1 MSGPEDVRT
10 FDEYEGTAEMSDASV
25 EVLLDDFEKKD
36 HWELAGAGAEKTHLT
51 TFAEG
56 APSKRPGVYADGGK
70 GADHR
75 ALVLLIRS
83 AAAGFEV
90 ELVRRP
96 GHEFSIAGH
105 PSGLRL
111 WVRTPHA
118 ALEVSARLHDGS
130 GEIRELV
137 LGTAPVDSEWRCV
150 EYEVSE
156 PLTDAELLGLRIRLG
171 SVVERPGEVMIL
183 LDDLST
189 LTTG

>member
-1 MSGPEDVRT
+1 
-10 FDEYEGTAEMSDASV
+10 MSDTSV

-36 HWELAGAGAEKTHLT
+36 DWDLIGAGADTTHLT
-51 TFAEG
+51 TFVEG
-56 APSKRPGVYADGGK
+56 APNKRPGVYADGGK

-96 GHEFSIAGH
+96 GHEFSVTGRV
-105 PSGLRL
+105 SGVSL

-118 ALEVSARLHDGS
+118 ALEIAARLRDGS
-130 GEIRELV
+130 GETRDVV
-137 LGTAPVDSEWRCV
+137 LGTAPIDGEWRRL
-150 EYEVSE
+150 EHEVGE
-156 PLTDAELLGLRIRLG
+156 PFTDAELLGLRIRLED
-171 SVVERPGEVMIL
+171 VVERPGEVMIL
-183 LDDLST
+183 LDDLSA